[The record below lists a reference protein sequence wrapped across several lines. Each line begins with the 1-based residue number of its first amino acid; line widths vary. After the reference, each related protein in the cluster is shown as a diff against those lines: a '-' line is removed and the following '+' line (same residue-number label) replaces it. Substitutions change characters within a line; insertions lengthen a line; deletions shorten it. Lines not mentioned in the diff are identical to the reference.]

1 MTTIIVAIIACG
13 AGFYYATHYEAVNMA
28 AWLLVERAKSAIF
41 RNK

>member
-13 AGFYYATHYEAVNMA
+13 AGFYYATHYEAVNTA
-28 AWLLVERAKSAIF
+28 AHLLVERVKSAIF